1 MSLKSIIQLLL
12 IVTIISL
19 IFITYKFYFSADLTA
34 VKIEKNLNSE
44 NNNLEMDLSKED
56 SSSNLLTDVE
66 YKSSDK
72 EGNSYI
78 VKSKSAKTSREAA
91 EILILEEVYAVISLT
106 DRDSIKIYSKYALYN
121 SSNLDTNFY
130 GDVSVNFEDNEMEC
144 DNLDLIIKDDFA
156 KMYNNIIFKNDTLNI
171 RADEIFIDIISGNI
185 NIKMFDNNKKI
196 KIDNK
201 KNGNNKKI

>member
-1 MSLKSIIQLLL
+1 M
-12 IVTIISL
+12 
-19 IFITYKFYFSADLTA
+19 
-34 VKIEKNLNSE
+34 
-44 NNNLEMDLSKED
+44 
-56 SSSNLLTDVE
+56 
-66 YKSSDK
+66 
-72 EGNSYI
+72 
-78 VKSKSAKTSREAA
+78 
-91 EILILEEVYAVISLT
+91 
-106 DRDSIKIYSKYALYN
+106 
-121 SSNLDTNFY
+121 DTNFY

-196 KIDNK
+196 EINNK